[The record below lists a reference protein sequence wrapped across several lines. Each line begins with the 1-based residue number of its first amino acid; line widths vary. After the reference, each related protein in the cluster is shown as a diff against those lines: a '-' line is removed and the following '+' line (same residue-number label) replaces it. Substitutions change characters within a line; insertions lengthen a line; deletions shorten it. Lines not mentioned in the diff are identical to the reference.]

1 MYLSLG
7 APNILLI
14 LTVKLIKTESTRKLN
29 NVNFQW
35 TKTLYQNILSH
46 IAFFLHFSG
55 ADIIIVLITQFP
67 DGFHLNCNSFSLTS
81 FLFSIQFK
89 GR

>member
-55 ADIIIVLITQFP
+55 VVDIIIIVLVTQFP
-67 DGFHLNCNSFSLTS
+67 DGFHLNNNSLSL
-81 FLFSIQFK
+81 
-89 GR
+89 